1 MQQFTDLD
9 RKLAV
14 YSAAKT
20 KNDAAIEALEKASN
34 GRETPDWALVHR
46 QAAAAMEEFDA
57 LVALRGVSAWPTAY
71 RRWRR

>member
-1 MQQFTDLD
+1 LQQFTDLD

-20 KNDAAIEALEKASN
+20 KNDAAIKALEEASK
-34 GRETPDWALVHR
+34 GRGTPDRVLVHR

-57 LVALRGVSAWPTAY
+57 LVALCGVSAWPTAY
-71 RRWRR
+71 RRCRR